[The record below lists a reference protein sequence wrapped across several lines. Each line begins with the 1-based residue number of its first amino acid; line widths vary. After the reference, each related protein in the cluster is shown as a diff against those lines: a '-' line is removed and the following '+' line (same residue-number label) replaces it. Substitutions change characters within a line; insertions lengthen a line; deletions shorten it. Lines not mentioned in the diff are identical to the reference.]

1 MAGRSDPPEGT
12 PPEGFPNSGDD
23 DYRSVVFDESFV
35 RAARLQEFS
44 ASERAGDHA
53 PAVRPLSPAAAP
65 PATGNGRKQVFLM
78 MLLVVLAFSTAV
90 YMGIRTPVS
99 PVFERHPEALR
110 ATVIPLVPVGRV
122 PGGEPAELFL
132 HSPAAQFRTGAEGIQ
147 LPVARSTP
155 HFSESQVLAALTIA
169 KDYLVQSSVDPAV
182 LTGGSVRPVRLLL
195 DPDQQEQFDASFA
208 PGRAGG
214 SFAAGTG
221 TGTGTGAGAGM
232 AGGPGPGA
240 GSGSGTGAAAGGW
253 MVRFDPDKV
262 DLAGAARAN
271 GTLRATEVGPDILDV
286 STDHTFVYPLR
297 PAARPG
303 SNSERA
309 DAASLF
315 TVRRELHFRYDA
327 EDLRRHRAELLGS
340 YAVGGPQVCGT
351 SASPQFWQPLLAGR
365 KAPATAPGAGA
376 PSGAPAGTDPYAT
389 GAPTGSLCGILAP
402 ASVPTPQSG

>member
-1 MAGRSDPPEGT
+1 MAGRSDPPEGI
-12 PPEGFPNSGDD
+12 PPEGLPNSGDD
-23 DYRSVVFDESFV
+23 DNRSVVFDESFV

-53 PAVRPLSPAAAP
+53 PAVRTLPPVAVPS

-78 MLLVVLAFSTAV
+78 TLLVVLALSTAV
-90 YMGIRTPVS
+90 YMGVRSPVS
-99 PVFERHPEALR
+99 PAFERHPEALR
-110 ATVIPLVPVGRV
+110 ATVVPLAPAGRV

-169 KDYLVQSSVDPAV
+169 KDYLVQSSVDPGV

-208 PGRAGG
+208 PGGAGG
-214 SFAAGTG
+214 PGSRSASGTG
-221 TGTGTGAGAGM
+221 TGS
-232 AGGPGPGA
+232 
-240 GSGSGTGAAAGGW
+240 GSGSGAGAAAGGW
-253 MVRFDPDKV
+253 MVRFDPDRV
-262 DLAGAARAN
+262 ALAGATRAN
-271 GTLRATEVGPDILDV
+271 GVLKATEVGPDILDV

-303 SNSERA
+303 DSSERA

-340 YAVGGPQVCGT
+340 YAVGGPQACAT
-351 SASPQFWQPLLAGR
+351 TTALSESWQPLLAGG
-365 KAPATAPGAGA
+365 KAPAAAPGAGA
-376 PSGAPAGTDPYAT
+376 SAGAPAGTDPYAT
-389 GAPTGSLCGILAP
+389 GAPAGSVCGTLDP
-402 ASVPTPQSG
+402 AAMPTPQPR

>member
-1 MAGRSDPPEGT
+1 MAGRSDPPEGI
-12 PPEGFPNSGDD
+12 PPEGLPNSGDD

-53 PAVRPLSPAAAP
+53 PAVRTLSPAPAP
-65 PATGNGRKQVFLM
+65 AVTGNGHKQVFLM
-78 MLLVVLAFSTAV
+78 MLLVVLALCAAV
-90 YMGIRTPVS
+90 YMGVRSPVL

-110 ATVIPLVPVGRV
+110 ATVVPLAPAGRV

-169 KDYLVQSSVDPAV
+169 KDYLVQSSVDPGV

-208 PGRAGG
+208 RSG
-214 SFAAGTG
+214 
-221 TGTGTGAGAGM
+221 
-232 AGGPGPGA
+232 AGGPGPASASGLGNSS
-240 GSGSGTGAAAGGW
+240 GSGSGTRTAAGGW

-262 DLAGAARAN
+262 ALAGAARAN
-271 GTLRATEVGPDILDV
+271 GTLRAIEIGPDILDV

-297 PAARPG
+297 PATRPG
-303 SNSERA
+303 RGSERA
-309 DAASLF
+309 DSASLF

-327 EDLRRHRAELLGS
+327 EDLRRHRTELLDS
-340 YAVGGPQVCGT
+340 YAVGGPQACGAT
-351 SASPQFWQPLLAGR
+351 TGAPPFWQPLLAGG
-365 KAPATAPGAGA
+365 KAPATAPDAGA
-376 PSGAPAGTDPYAT
+376 PSGVPAGTDPYAT
-389 GAPTGSLCGILAP
+389 GTPTGSVCGILAP
-402 ASVPTPQSG
+402 AAMPTPSRADR